1 MKRLSILLAALL
13 LLACLMSA
21 CTQAPEGPADTAANT
36 AEDTVETAADTA
48 AETTPSGKI
57 TYTVTVVDQNGAPVA
72 GVSIQMCTADSCLMP
87 APTAEDG
94 TVRFT
99 LAPAAYHA
107 TVAIC
112 PEGYTAEAAAEYH
125 FEGDATALTITV
137 TKN

>member
-21 CTQAPEGPADTAANT
+21 CTQAPEGPADTAADT
-36 AEDTVETAADTA
+36 AEDTVETTADTT

-57 TYTVTVVDQNGAPVA
+57 TYIVTVVDQNGAPVA

-112 PEGYTAEAAAEYH
+112 PEGYT
-125 FEGDATALTITV
+125 
-137 TKN
+137 

>member
-21 CTQAPEGPADTAANT
+21 CTQAPEGPADTAADT
-36 AEDTVETAADTA
+36 AEDTVETTADTT
-48 AETTPSGKI
+48 AETPPSGKI

>member
-36 AEDTVETAADTA
+36 AETAEDTA

-72 GVSIQMCTADSCLMP
+72 GVSIQMCTTDSCLMP

>member
-21 CTQAPEGPADTAANT
+21 CTQAPEGPADTAADTAANT
-36 AEDTVETAADTA
+36 AETAADTAANTAETTADTA

-57 TYTVTVVDQNGAPVA
+57 TYIVTVVDQNGAPVA

-112 PEGYTAEAAAEYH
+112 PEGYT
-125 FEGDATALTITV
+125 
-137 TKN
+137 

>member
-21 CTQAPEGPADTAANT
+21 CTQAPEGPADTAADTAANT
-36 AEDTVETAADTA
+36 AETTADTA